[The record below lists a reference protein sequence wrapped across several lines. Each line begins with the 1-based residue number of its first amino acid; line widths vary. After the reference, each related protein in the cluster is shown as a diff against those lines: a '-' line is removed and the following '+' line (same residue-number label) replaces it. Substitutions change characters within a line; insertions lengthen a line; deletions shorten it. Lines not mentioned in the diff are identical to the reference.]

1 MSNFPCSLTR
11 NITSHSMKNLAFHCL
26 LWWKMITLQILTTS
40 YPYIYRLEKCAFWT
54 YMVRLAV
61 QFTITYCILHSR
73 TLRRSL
79 YSWSRCITVYFFP
92 QKAFLHFY
100 NFQQRESRRERK
112 LHVLELEQ
120 QTAWTSTIQSI
131 SQVWPHFVTI
141 NLQQMIVHCSVPCCI
156 VRTGFAC
163 Y

>member
-26 LWWKMITLQILTTS
+26 LRWKMIALQILTTS

-79 YSWSRCITVYFFP
+79 YSWSRCITFF
-92 QKAFLHFY
+92 L
-100 NFQQRESRRERK
+100 RRPSC
-112 LHVLELEQ
+112 
-120 QTAWTSTIQSI
+120 TSTTFNNENLGENVSYMYLNLSSKQHWHLLF
-131 SQVWPHFVTI
+131 SQYLKCDSLCNNQLTT
-141 NLQQMIVHCSVPCCI
+141 NDRSL
-156 VRTGFAC
+156 
-163 Y
+163 